1 MDFMPESPAKNH
13 DQAHQIITGK
23 RTDHPSPGSPVTTTY
38 SNSYKAISSDEEEEE
53 DMANC
58 LIMLAHS
65 VSPLNDDKSDDFC
78 CRKTEK
84 LKIRSVTE
92 MTASGGN
99 IHTSCYEC
107 KTCNRVFQSFQALG
121 GHRASHK
128 KPKLA
133 MENKPE
139 YSKEYQPKLMV
150 VYEEN
155 KIVMNKITSPVTA
168 DSCSIQTGHKNN
180 SQTKVH
186 QCSICGSE
194 FLSGQALG
202 GHMRRHRA
210 PLPPSISPTTPPE
223 VGLMN
228 DASDHHVIEK
238 SPVLSLDLNLPP
250 PEVVEDAAGHSSFQF
265 AAGSLQQPL
274 VFSAPALVDCHY

>member
-23 RTDHPSPGSPVTTTY
+23 RTDHPSPGSPATTTY
-38 SNSYKAISSDEEEEE
+38 SNSYKAISSDEEEE

-99 IHTSCYEC
+99 INTSCYEC

-139 YSKEYQPKLMV
+139 YSKEYQPKLM
-150 VYEEN
+150 
-155 KIVMNKITSPVTA
+155 IVMNKITSPVTA

-210 PLPPSISPTTPPE
+210 PPPPSISPTTPPE
-223 VGLMN
+223 
-228 DASDHHVIEK
+228 DAGHQK

-250 PEVVEDAAGHSSFQF
+250 PEDAGHSSFQF